1 MASTFLNLLL
11 LVVVGMFSSVCS
23 LPPRISFLLNSTH
36 RPLVHFKLPDV
47 HNTTTLL
54 LSDDSSTLYV
64 GARDAI
70 LSLDVSQVDAV
81 VLKRKVTWR
90 PTAGDMKECEDKGKN
105 PQVDCPNFVRVL
117 QFLNSSHLY
126 ACGSFSFSPRDVVI
140 DADSFSVVQLDKAS
154 GRCPFSPFQRNTAI
168 AIDGELFTATT
179 SDFRGVKPQISRHF
193 SKHGPDV
200 SQDSSVNLLDEPT
213 FVGSSLD
220 AAERKLYFFF
230 NEVGKEFSF
239 MDELRV
245 ARVAQVC
252 KDDVGGQRTL
262 QKKWTSFAKAPLL
275 CRSPRQLPFN
285 ILQDVFSLPP
295 PEGGDASDTLFYGV
309 FTSQWSVGQQSAV
322 CVFTL
327 QDVRTAFAGRYR
339 TLEMQTHQCNHV
351 MGTHPFLGKCGLDA
365 ASDAELFEVKR
376 SFLSSTEVKPATD
389 APLVVSSQ
397 HQFSRVAAMRTMA
410 ANGKWF
416 TVLFLLTES
425 GFVHKVVLLD
435 QGPRVIEEIQVFTQP
450 QLVKSIVLSSTK
462 GVLYIGMSEGVT
474 SVPVADCSVYT
485 SCSRC
490 VLARDPLCGWSL
502 SSSACVRLDDRP
514 ELLAQDVEN
523 GNVEKECPP
532 QTSTSVDTVHVE
544 LNDVVRLRCVKP
556 SNMATLT
563 WTSPQFKDLPEKLFI
578 QSADGSLLFHAA
590 AATFG
595 SYHCEAEES
604 GYSEV
609 VASFTVQPPASP
621 RSTSSHDDD
630 RHVSGGEYEEI
641 VSEEPQTTKTRPSGG
656 PEGEGQK
663 NETSSTNPRPGSE
676 PRVQGD
682 GSNVTVTSIG
692 DAWSS
697 SSEEEPLNAPGG
709 EKSYYDELV
718 VVSLLLGLCVC
729 VLALGCAL
737 VWRRKNVGLRQ
748 KRLLG
753 ADSGPELKVEE

>member
-1 MASTFLNLLL
+1 
-11 LVVVGMFSSVCS
+11 MFSSVCS

-105 PQVDCPNFVRVL
+105 PQSVTARLFATSPLV
-117 QFLNSSHLY
+117 SSLPV
-126 ACGSFSFSPRDVVI
+126 FP
-140 DADSFSVVQLDKAS
+140 
-154 GRCPFSPFQRNTAI
+154 
-168 AIDGELFTATT
+168 
-179 SDFRGVKPQISRHF
+179 
-193 SKHGPDV
+193 
-200 SQDSSVNLLDEPT
+200 EPT

-252 KDDVGGQRTL
+252 KVTVNAPWHHVIINIKSRLQSVRTRPPAVQTESDSSTSRPLIGPFTASQCKRVLSSLICFQDDVGGQRTL

-514 ELLAQDVEN
+514 ELL
-523 GNVEKECPP
+523 
-532 QTSTSVDTVHVE
+532 
-544 LNDVVRLRCVKP
+544 
-556 SNMATLT
+556 
-563 WTSPQFKDLPEKLFI
+563 
-578 QSADGSLLFHAA
+578 
-590 AATFG
+590 
-595 SYHCEAEES
+595 
-604 GYSEV
+604 
-609 VASFTVQPPASP
+609 
-621 RSTSSHDDD
+621 
-630 RHVSGGEYEEI
+630 
-641 VSEEPQTTKTRPSGG
+641 
-656 PEGEGQK
+656 
-663 NETSSTNPRPGSE
+663 
-676 PRVQGD
+676 
-682 GSNVTVTSIG
+682 
-692 DAWSS
+692 
-697 SSEEEPLNAPGG
+697 
-709 EKSYYDELV
+709 
-718 VVSLLLGLCVC
+718 
-729 VLALGCAL
+729 
-737 VWRRKNVGLRQ
+737 
-748 KRLLG
+748 
-753 ADSGPELKVEE
+753 